1 MHKLNK
7 FIILTLV
14 CLFLGACHTN
24 GTIDVMRTESG
35 LTTKQAS
42 ELQQGKREFSQ
53 GMYKRAR
60 MWLLPLAVDGNA
72 EAQYGIGYMY
82 YYGYGVQQD
91 TDTGLFW
98 ISRSAD
104 QHYPPAIQALGV
116 IHKQGSP
123 N

>member
-1 MHKLNK
+1 MHKLYK
-7 FIILTLV
+7 IALIPLL
-14 CLFLGACHTN
+14 CLFLGACHT
-24 GTIDVMRTESG
+24 TVDG

-60 MWLLPLAVDGNA
+60 MWLYPLAADGNA
-72 EAQYGIGYMY
+72 EAEYGVGYMY
-82 YYGYGVQQD
+82 YYGFGVTQD